1 MTGRTIS
8 HYNGSGRIRGIYCQS
23 NAAVKPIFEEWMK
36 QFADLGS
43 AGLRRHD
50 RRKTRNQQEDGEM
63 WTEATPDFLC
73 VNDYGSYSGKAQ
85 GAVLFGLLSLCP
97 NCAQKSSGIS
107 KRIKKYRTP
116 SKSWSS

>member
-36 QFADLGS
+36 PFADLGS

-63 WTEATPDFLC
+63 WTEATPASIAELIMNP
-73 VNDYGSYSGKAQ
+73 VSAKHKG
-85 GAVLFGLLSLCP
+85 
-97 NCAQKSSGIS
+97 
-107 KRIKKYRTP
+107 
-116 SKSWSS
+116 